1 MLTRVIINVQN
12 SLAATGAKGAGGL
25 AAQFRGMDQD
35 GDGALTATE
44 FAEGLKKAGVKVRPV
59 DVAALFQATDINGDG
74 RLAFGE
80 FVDSL
85 CGPLSPHRRSVV
97 EGVWRRI
104 AGSEEE
110 ITLARLL
117 SAYKPERHPLVE
129 KGADT
134 SLKTKD
140 GWTAHRCAI
149 GPPYNGTGSEILE
162 G

>member
-25 AAQFRGMDQD
+25 AAQFRGMDAD
-35 GDGALTATE
+35 GDGALTSAE

-59 DVAALFQATDINGDG
+59 DVAALFQATDANKDG

-117 SAYKPERHPLVE
+117 SAYKPEKHPLVE
-129 KGADT
+129 RGAKT
-134 SLKTKD
+134 PFGSSKACEVSLAT
-140 GWTAHRCAI
+140 R
-149 GPPYNGTGSEILE
+149 LRL
-162 G
+162 